1 LFPFWGIFSPGE
13 GCGAQE
19 FFLKEGDCLRDSQK
33 KKFILNVLF
42 LLAVA
47 LCLYVFFCCALCW
60 LLPFVLGLAI
70 AFCLKPA
77 TEWIARVT
85 RMRRKPSA
93 ICAAVLFYTLLG
105 ALIWLLSTFLFGQFA
120 TLAQQLPDFFLYEIL
135 PLVERINRWSLSLFS
150 RYSPEISEPVR
161 QLQDGVIAFFQEL
174 TSAIPMFLAQW
185 VAGLAGKIPYFFMAA
200 IFTVVSSVFLCI
212 DYQTVVSF
220 LFRQLPESWRPV
232 VLEVKNFMVSSL
244 FSMGRAYC
252 YILLFTFLEIF
263 AGLWLLRVP
272 SALVIAAII
281 AFLDILPLIGS
292 GGILIPWALLELLRG
307 GYPLGVGLLIL
318 YGIVTVVRNAIEPK
332 LVGQEIGLHP
342 LATIT
347 AMFLG
352 LNLAGFGGMLTA
364 PLAVLLIKH
373 LNEEGIITLYRP

>member
-1 LFPFWGIFSPGE
+1 MY
-13 GCGAQE
+13 
-19 FFLKEGDCLRDSQK
+19 K
-33 KKFILNVLF
+33 
-42 LLAVA
+42 
-47 LCLYVFFCCALCW
+47 
-60 LLPFVLGLAI
+60 
-70 AFCLKPA
+70 
-77 TEWIARVT
+77 
-85 RMRRKPSA
+85 
-93 ICAAVLFYTLLG
+93 
-105 ALIWLLSTFLFGQFA
+105 
-120 TLAQQLPDFFLYEIL
+120 
-135 PLVERINRWSLSLFS
+135 
-150 RYSPEISEPVR
+150 R
-161 QLQDGVIAFFQEL
+161 Q
-174 TSAIPMFLAQW
+174 
-185 VAGLAGKIPYFFMAA
+185 
-200 IFTVVSSVFLCI
+200 
-212 DYQTVVSF
+212 SF

>member
-1 LFPFWGIFSPGE
+1 MRRTRI
-13 GCGAQE
+13 
-19 FFLKEGDCLRDSQK
+19 FLKEGDCLRDSQK

-47 LCLYVFFCCALCW
+47 LCLYVFFRCALCW

-220 LFRQLPESWRPV
+220 LFRHLPESWRPV
-232 VLEVKNFMVSSL
+232 VLDVKNFMVSSL

>member
-1 LFPFWGIFSPGE
+1 MG
-13 GCGAQE
+13 
-19 FFLKEGDCLRDSQK
+19 GDRLRDSQK
-33 KKFILNVLF
+33 KAFVLNVLF
-42 LLAVA
+42 LLAVG
-47 LCLYVFFCCALCW
+47 LCLYLFFHCALCW

-93 ICAAVLFYTLLG
+93 ICAAILFYSLL
-105 ALIWLLSTFLFGQFA
+105 AAVLWLLSTFLFGQLA
-120 TLAQQLPDFFLYEIL
+120 ALAQQLPDFFLYEIM
-135 PLVERINRWSLSLFS
+135 PLVERVNRWSLSLFS

-161 QLQDGVIAFFQEL
+161 QLQEGVLSFFQEL
-174 TSAIPMFLAQW
+174 SSAIPMYLAQW
-185 VAGLAGKIPYFFMAA
+185 LAGLAGKIPYCFMAA

-232 VLEVKNFMVSSL
+232 VLDVKDFLVSSL
-244 FSMGRAYC
+244 LGMGRAYC
-252 YILLFTFLEIF
+252 YILLCTFLELF
-263 AGLWLLRVP
+263 AGLWLLGVP

-307 GYPLGVGLLIL
+307 GYPLGIGLLLL
-318 YGIVTVVRNAIEPK
+318 YGIVTVVRNAIEPRF
-332 LVGQEIGLHP
+332 VGREIGLHP

-352 LNLAGFGGMLTA
+352 FNLAGFGGMLAA
-364 PLAVLLIKH
+364 PLVALLIKH
-373 LNEEGIITLYRP
+373 LNEEGILTLYRP

>member
-1 LFPFWGIFSPGE
+1 MRRTRI
-13 GCGAQE
+13 
-19 FFLKEGDCLRDSQK
+19 FLKEGDCLRDSQK

-47 LCLYVFFCCALCW
+47 LCLYVFFRCALCW

-220 LFRQLPESWRPV
+220 LFHQLPESWRPV